1 MYIDTIIENLKDM
14 LKERGDNIDEFEEH
28 EREIDRDEF
37 TSDNKI
43 IEFHTSNTTIIFA
56 MTKKLRKNI
65 LDELKM
71 YQDDITKFVEKY
83 NNKKNIIL
91 IFNNDIISA
100 PILQQ
105 LSKYD
110 KMLQKNNGILQYFY
124 CKQLLFNPTKHEYV
138 PKHTKIT
145 SQDDINLILEKY
157 LVKSKLQL
165 PYILNSDIIAKWL
178 GLKQGDIVKI
188 DRYNPNSGV
197 YYYYR
202 CCI

>member
-14 LKERGDNIDEFEEH
+14 LRERGDNIDEFEEH

-71 YQDDITKFVEKY
+71 YHDDITKFVEKY

-124 CKQLLFNPTKHEYV
+124 CKQLLFNPTNHEYV